1 MNTPYNI
8 GAFVLGPPSSPRML
22 VKHADLFLAYS
33 RGEMAERGEMRE
45 AYLSHFIYSDEMQ
58 RHYVENHNSVA
69 GYAGPCWCRYLIVDI
84 DRDDLSAALTD
95 ARRLVAAIRERY
107 GIDDLPVW
115 FSGSKGFHVAVELA
129 HQPPPAVGF
138 HRAAKAFAMMIAE
151 TTQIQIDSS
160 VYDLVHIIR
169 LPNTQ
174 HPKTGLYK
182 RLIAVDDLMRISV
195 DGIRQHAARPGADD
209 MPEWAGDI
217 DRLAGDWRNAEE
229 VVRRDADRQVM
240 IRSAAATQP
249 DRRAPKWFLD
259 FLRFGVEVGERH
271 KTLFRCAAWLVEQG
285 APPSLCYAL
294 LMEPGCDVGL
304 SPKDVER
311 QIRCGIEHAMKQRV
325 DQIPN
330 LTDIEQYDAAERW
343 YIMHEGDPLPPDATS
358 FDFGFN
364 VTTSNK
370 ENGEWTIRL

>member
-45 AYLSHFIYSDEMQ
+45 AYLSHFIYSDEIK

-69 GYAGPCWCRYLIVDI
+69 GYVGSCWCRYLIVDI

-129 HQPPPAVGF
+129 HKPPPAVGF
-138 HRAAKAFAMMIAE
+138 HRAAKAFAELLAAAANVP
-151 TTQIQIDSS
+151 IDMS
-160 VYDLVHIIR
+160 VYDANHIIT
-169 LPNTQ
+169 LPNTL
-174 HPKTGLYK
+174 HPRTGCYK
-182 RLIAVDDLMRISV
+182 RLLDVDDLLHISI
-195 DGIRQHAARPGADD
+195 DGIRQHAAQPGADD
-209 MPEWAGDI
+209 LPTWNGDVA
-217 DRLAGDWRNAEE
+217 RLAADWQTAEE
-229 VVRRDADRQVM
+229 VVRRETERQAA
-240 IRSAAATQP
+240 IRNTTVSQP
-249 DRRAPKWFLD
+249 DSKAPKYLLD
-259 FLRFGVEVGERH
+259 FLRFGAEVGERH
-271 KTLFRCAAWLVEQG
+271 KTLFRCAAWLTEQG

-304 SPKDVER
+304 APKDAER
-311 QIRCGIEHAMKQRV
+311 QIHCGIEHALKQRSDV
-325 DQIPN
+325 IPD
-330 LTDIEQYDAAERW
+330 LTTIENYDAAERW
-343 YIMHEGDPLPPDATS
+343 CIMHEADPVPPDAMS
-358 FDFGFN
+358 FDFGCN
-364 VTTSNK
+364 VTTNST
-370 ENGEWTIRL
+370 ENQ